1 MRRNAL
7 LCEFSRNRHFARECR
22 IWPGP
27 DKHPAGTP
35 IACRG
40 WFPTVPLATVG
51 TVSVL
56 YSVRHGQASF
66 GTDDYDRLSTRG
78 KDQSQALGTHLGV
91 CGTIPTRIVSGG
103 VKRQRQTAQ
112 GLIEGA
118 GWDTT
123 PVVDPG
129 WDEFSA
135 SDLLN
140 AYPDDDPSA
149 KTDSRA
155 FQRML
160 EKASARWASNDHD
173 ADYLESFSAFTQRI
187 DTALDNA
194 VEGLGSGQDA
204 VVVSSSGAVA
214 WAAPRLLNGGFA
226 QWLALNRV
234 TVNSGVT
241 KIVTGSSG
249 KTMVSFNDHGHLPRS
264 WVTYR

>member
-1 MRRNAL
+1 M
-7 LCEFSRNRHFARECR
+7 C
-22 IWPGP
+22 
-27 DKHPAGTP
+27 KHPAGTP
-35 IACRG
+35 IANKA
-40 WFPTVPLATVG
+40 WFPTAALATVG

-56 YSVRHGQASF
+56 YLVRHGQASF
-66 GTDDYDRLSTRG
+66 GTEDYDRLSPRG
-78 KDQSQALGTHLGV
+78 RDQSQALGTHLGL

-103 VKRQRQTAQ
+103 MKRQRQTAQ

-118 GWDTT
+118 GWDRT

-129 WDEFSA
+129 WDEFNA
-135 SDLLN
+135 SDLLK
-140 AYPDDDPSA
+140 AYPEEDPSA

-155 FQRML
+155 FQRLL

-173 ADYLESFSAFTQRI
+173 ADYLESFSTFTQRI
-187 DTALDNA
+187 DTALDSA
-194 VEGLGSGQDA
+194 VEGLESGQDA
-204 VVVSSSGAVA
+204 VVVSSSGAIA
-214 WAAPRLLNGGFA
+214 WAAARLLNGGFP

-249 KTMVSFNDHGHLPRS
+249 KTMVTFNDHGHLPRS

>member
-1 MRRNAL
+1 M
-7 LCEFSRNRHFARECR
+7 C
-22 IWPGP
+22 
-27 DKHPAGTP
+27 KHPAGTP
-35 IACRG
+35 IANEG
-40 WFPTVPLATVG
+40 WFPTATLATVG

-56 YSVRHGQASF
+56 YLVRHGQASF
-66 GTDDYDRLSTRG
+66 GTEDYDRLSTRG
-78 KDQSQALGTHLGV
+78 KDQSHALGTYMMRA
-91 CGTIPTRIVSGG
+91 GTTPTRIVSGG
-103 VKRQRQTAQ
+103 MKRQRQTAQ
-112 GLIEGA
+112 GLIEAA

-129 WDEFSA
+129 WDEFNA
-135 SDLLN
+135 SELLD
-140 AYPDDDPSA
+140 AYPEEDPSA

-155 FQRML
+155 FQRLL
-160 EKASARWASNDHD
+160 EKASARWASNNHD

-187 DTALDNA
+187 DTALDSA

-204 VVVSSSGAVA
+204 VVVSSSGAIA
-214 WAAPRLLNGGFA
+214 WAVARLVNGGFP

-249 KTMVSFNDHGHLPRS
+249 KTMVTFNDHGHLPRS